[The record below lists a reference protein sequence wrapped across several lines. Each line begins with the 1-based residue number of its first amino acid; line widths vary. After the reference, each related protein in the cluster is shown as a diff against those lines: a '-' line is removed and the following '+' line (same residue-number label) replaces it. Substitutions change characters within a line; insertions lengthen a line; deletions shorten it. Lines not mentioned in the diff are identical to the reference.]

1 MRRSLALA
9 TAVALL
15 LAVSLAASARAGSD
29 RPISG
34 HFTVGVVPVEQR
46 CGPDFLTIGF
56 EGTGFATHLGRMSGH
71 GSNCTEFSLAT
82 SSVEIWDGVSTF
94 VAADGST
101 IATHYEGVQAA
112 PDAGVAATVVTNT
125 VVSGTGRFE
134 GAEGS
139 WTQTGVID
147 FTTGLFSGVFSGTIG
162 Y

>member
-15 LAVSLAASARAGSD
+15 MSVSLSASASAGTD

-34 HFTVGVVPVEQR
+34 QFTVGVVPVEQR
-46 CGPDFLTIGF
+46 CGANALTIGF
-56 EGTGFATHLGRMSGH
+56 EGTGIASHLGRMSGH
-71 GSNCTEFSLAT
+71 GSNCTEFSLTT
-82 SSVEIWDGVSTF
+82 SSVEIWDGVATF

-101 IATHYEGVQAA
+101 ITVQYEGVQAA
-112 PDAGVAATVVTNT
+112 PNAGVAATVVSNT
-125 VVSGTGRFE
+125 VLSGTGRFE

-139 WTQTGVID
+139 WTQTGEID
-147 FTTGLFSGVFSGTIG
+147 FTTGIFSGAFSGSIS

>member
-1 MRRSLALA
+1 MRRSLAIA

-15 LAVSLAASARAGSD
+15 MAVSLSASALAGSY

-46 CGPDFLTIGF
+46 CGSNLTIGF
-56 EGTGFATHLGRMSGH
+56 EGTGIATHLGRMSGQ
-71 GSNCTEFSLAT
+71 GSNCTEVSLAT
-82 SSVEIWDGVSTF
+82 SSVDIWDGIATF

-101 IATHYEGVQAA
+101 ITTHYDGVQTA

-125 VVSGTGRFE
+125 VVSGTGRFAD
-134 GAEGS
+134 AEGS
-139 WTQTGVID
+139 WTQTGEID
-147 FTTGLFSGVFSGTIG
+147 FTTGLFSGSFSGWIV